1 MNRSV
6 VVWIFLLCFAITGCG
21 SDKNP
26 DKALSGKLPAQT
38 KAADTNRFIVAG
50 SGTNLPITEKLAE
63 AYKKKSGVSVEIPK
77 SIGSDGAVKAVRDGT
92 LQLGLL
98 SRPLTEAEQAAGLKA
113 LPYALVGVVWA
124 VHPAVPENNV
134 TDEDILLIHRGER
147 TVWAD
152 GKPIIVLIRGMHDS
166 SNQVLF
172 SFIPDL
178 AKEVESS
185 IAQKRWQVMY
195 HDIDMANA
203 LRTKAGSFGHTD
215 TTEIKV
221 RGGIKALS
229 FNGVEPTE
237 ENMMNGKYPWVK
249 QLSFVYRGELSQ
261 AAKDFAAYVN
271 SPDGR
276 DIIRDNG
283 GAAIK

>member
-6 VVWIFLLCFAITGCG
+6 VVWIFLLCFAINGCG
-21 SDKNP
+21 SDKAP
-26 DKALSGKLPAQT
+26 DKTLSDKLTAQT
-38 KAADTNRFIVAG
+38 KAADISRFIVVG

-63 AYKKKSGVSVEIPK
+63 AYKKKSGISVEIPK

-134 TDEDILLIHRGER
+134 TYEDILLIHRGER

-152 GKPIIVLIRGMHDS
+152 GKPIFVLIRGMHDS

-178 AKEVESS
+178 AKEIEAS

-237 ENMMNGKYPWVK
+237 KNMMNGKYPWVK
-249 QLSFVYRGELSQ
+249 QLSFVYSGELSQ
-261 AAKDFAAYVN
+261 AAKDFVAYVN
-271 SPDGR
+271 SPEGR
-276 DIIRDNG
+276 NIIRDNG
-283 GAAIK
+283 GAAVK

>member
-6 VVWIFLLCFAITGCG
+6 LVWIFLLCFAITGCG
-21 SDKNP
+21 SDKAP
-26 DKALSGKLPAQT
+26 DKTLSDKLPAQT

-63 AYKKKSGVSVEIPK
+63 AYKKKSGISVEISK

-134 TDEDILLIHRGER
+134 TDEDILLIHQGEK

-152 GKPIIVLIRGMHDS
+152 GKPILVLIRGMHDS

-172 SFIPDL
+172 SVIPDF
-178 AKEVESS
+178 AKEIESS
-185 IAQKRWQVMY
+185 IAQKRWLVMY

-203 LRTKAGSFGHTD
+203 LRTKAGSFGHTN

-229 FNGVEPTE
+229 FNGVEPTM
-237 ENMMNGKYPWVK
+237 ENMVSGKYPWVK
-249 QLSFVYRGELSQ
+249 KLSFVYQGELSQ
-261 AAKDFAAYVN
+261 TAQDFIAYVT
-271 SPDGR
+271 SPDGGN
-276 DIIRDNG
+276 IIRDNG